1 MPWCKKCKEEYI
13 KRISH
18 CPKCGGKL
26 TANNKITTAPD
37 KPTPNAIDND
47 MELKL
52 LFTIETDVQFALIT
66 DALKQENIQFS
77 TETEKL
83 WDHMQILYNR
93 SNVGQKV
100 LVSEKDYDKAKDILD
115 YFDELKD
122 SLSE

>member
-18 CPKCGGKL
+18 CPECGGELSAARQTK
-26 TANNKITTAPD
+26 N
-37 KPTPNAIDND
+37 TPEEAIDND
-47 MELKL
+47 LELKL

-100 LVSEKDYDKAKDILD
+100 FVSEKDYDKAKDILD